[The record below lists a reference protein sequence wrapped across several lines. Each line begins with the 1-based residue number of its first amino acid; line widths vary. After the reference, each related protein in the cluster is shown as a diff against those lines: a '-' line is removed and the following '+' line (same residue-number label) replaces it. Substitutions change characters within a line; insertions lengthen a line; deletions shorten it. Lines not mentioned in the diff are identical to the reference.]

1 MFRYPENSRS
11 TEAYSLR
18 PRSEAI
24 NPIEITIR
32 VWIQCW
38 PDAFTFAVRAH
49 ALAYRLEQAGYRVG
63 IDFVLSKDEG
73 SRVLDWE
80 DVILIFPT
88 DDAKSDFVSS
98 GVRPAQMWSEDQPRV
113 SHIWS
118 LYARNSATFGL
129 REHLARVRTLAQRVP
144 KSRLHNARAVQA
156 EAKRFSAI
164 LSGLMEE
171 ALARPTR
178 M

>member
-1 MFRYPENSRS
+1 MFRSPENSRS
-11 TEAYSLR
+11 TEAYRLR
-18 PRSEAI
+18 PHTEAI

-32 VWIQCW
+32 VWIQWW

-73 SRVLDWE
+73 SRVLEWE
-80 DVILIFPT
+80 DVLLIFPS
-88 DDAKSDFVSS
+88 DEAKSDFISS
-98 GVRPAQMWSEDQPRV
+98 GVRPAQMWSEDQQRV

-118 LYARNSATFGL
+118 LYAGNGATFGL
-129 REHLARVRTLAQRVP
+129 REHLQRVRTLAQRVP
-144 KSRLHNARAVQA
+144 KSRLRSAKAVQM
-156 EAKRFSAI
+156 EAKRFSAK
-164 LSGLMEE
+164 LSELVEE
-171 ALARPTR
+171 ALARPRR